1 MIEERNSLKIC
12 FFINPVAGLGGEAG
26 LKGSDYIDISKVLQE
41 GYRLVSYEKAER
53 FFKAL
58 DIEYS
63 HNIELIV
70 PQDPMGCSVAS
81 KYRTKFKSVYCENLE
96 TPLVNQLTTRAHT
109 MEFIRKYIHKCDLLI
124 FVGGDG
130 TARDVLETL
139 SSIEAENK
147 IILGI
152 PAGVKV
158 YSGVFA
164 RSPETASRILSYYMN
179 HVMEPVKRPVIDAD
193 ENELRKGSLV
203 IRNYGELTTLYIEE
217 LIQETKSSYSTYKD
231 FDYEGVA
238 RYLDEIFSERID
250 RLFIVGPGSTLK
262 KVFEYLYIDKT
273 PYGVD
278 AIYMRKLIGK
288 DLSRKDI
295 DELIRKY
302 EKINIILTPIPGTR
316 FLIGRGNQQISAD
329 VYRRIDKK
337 DLIVITSLSKLS
349 GKNTVYI
356 DTGDPEVDN
365 KLSGYIRAIVGYRE
379 EILIKL
385 VPAREI

>member
-1 MIEERNSLKIC
+1 MIEKKNLLRIC

-26 LKGSDYIDISKVLQE
+26 LKGSDYINIYELLQE
-41 GYRLVSYEKAER
+41 GYQLVSYEKAER
-53 FFKAL
+53 FLRAI
-58 DIEYS
+58 DNEYS
-63 HNIELIV
+63 RNIELIV
-70 PQDPMGCSVAS
+70 PQDPMGCSVALR
-81 KYRTKFKSVYCENLE
+81 YRDKFGNIYCENLDS
-96 TPLVNQLTTRAHT
+96 PLIDHLTTRTHT
-109 MEFIRKYIHKCDLLI
+109 IEFVKKHIHQCDLLL

-130 TARDVLETL
+130 TARDILEAL
-139 SSIEAENK
+139 SSIGVENK

-164 RSPETASRILSYYMN
+164 RSPETVSRILFYYIN

-203 IRNYGELTTLYIEE
+203 IRNYGQLTTLYIEE
-217 LIQETKSSYSTYKD
+217 LIQDTKSSYSIYKD

-262 KVFEYLYIDKT
+262 KVFEYLGIDKT

-288 DLSRKDI
+288 DLSRKNI
-295 DELIRKY
+295 DDLIKRY

-316 FLIGRGNQQISAD
+316 FLIGRGNQQISVD
-329 VYRRIDKK
+329 LYRRISRE

-349 GKNTVYI
+349 SKNIVYI
-356 DTGDPEVDN
+356 DTGDPDVDN
-365 KLSGYIRAIVGYRE
+365 KLSGYLRAIIGYRE
-379 EILIKL
+379 EILIRI
-385 VPAREI
+385 VPASQI